1 MANRWQNR
9 SDTTHRVPVYYANNK
24 LYPGAYASTDAPT
37 RTSRRIHDGFSLD
50 RNYGIDTT
58 SDELNTS
65 PYASPYYINGRYNSN
80 NLTTQT
86 GNSASVPGITRLL
99 TVHDEVEDFSENDV
113 ETYLKL
119 WQGKQIK
126 FNVPYTSQVVGG

>member
-1 MANRWQNR
+1 MAYRYSNR
-9 SDTTHRVPVYYANNK
+9 SDTTDRVPNYYVRNK
-24 LYPGAYASTDAPT
+24 LYPSAYAQTGAPT

-80 NLTTQT
+80 HLTTQT
-86 GNSASVPGITRLL
+86 GNSASVPGMTR
-99 TVHDEVEDFSENDV
+99 
-113 ETYLKL
+113 
-119 WQGKQIK
+119 
-126 FNVPYTSQVVGG
+126 GGR